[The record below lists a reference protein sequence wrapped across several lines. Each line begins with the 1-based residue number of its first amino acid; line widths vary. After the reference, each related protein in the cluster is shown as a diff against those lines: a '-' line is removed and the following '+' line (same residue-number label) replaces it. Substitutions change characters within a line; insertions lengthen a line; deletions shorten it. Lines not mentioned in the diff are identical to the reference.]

1 MNPRIQPEKLRYTL
15 AGITLSALAWLGL
28 FVLIGLGFIMIGFA
42 APFAGIYAFAVVGYT
57 GVVSEA
63 HEFARRRA
71 RTRPTKEPLPTRRLA
86 LTVRRAAP

>member
-1 MNPRIQPEKLRYTL
+1 MDSRMLTGKLHYTFAGL
-15 AGITLSALAWLGL
+15 ALCALAWLGL

-42 APFAGIYAFAVVGYT
+42 APFAGIYAFAVVGYS
-57 GVVSEA
+57 GVVSDA